1 MRGETMTIIPK
12 RKFGFL
18 TTIAMIVGIVIGSG
32 IFYRTDDILTA
43 VGGDVLLGVIAFVI
57 GGLGIVFGGLSIASL
72 AKRDEHVGGI
82 ITYCEMTWGKQ
93 VGYLAGWFQVFFY
106 YPALVAVIA
115 WVAALYTSILFGF
128 ADPLFGLET
137 WILTVSYL
145 TVIFVLNALETKGAG
160 KFQSFAMIAKL
171 GALAVLAVTGL
182 LFGDPA
188 GVIGVGPIQAASGG
202 LLFAL
207 VSTAFAYDGWQVA
220 PSIAHEIKDPKKN
233 LPLALTVAP
242 VLIMVL
248 YIAYFLG
255 ISAVVGPQEVMALGN
270 ASVDAF
276 ANQFFGAAGAK
287 VLLVFVVTSV
297 LGTTNGLTLGYIRLP
312 YALALRKE
320 FVASETFA
328 KVSAKTDIPMAS
340 AYLTF
345 AVSAF
350 WLVIHFLT
358 LNGAVFYGLSFF
370 GGIDISNLPIV
381 SIYVFY
387 IVIYVGIIKDF
398 LVKKIGNVWEG
409 LIFPVLAIVGA
420 AVVVYGGF
428 TDAKV
433 GLYLIICF
441 VGILAGFLFKP
452 KHA

>member
-1 MRGETMTIIPK
+1 MTIIPK

-32 IFYRTDDILTA
+32 IFYRTDDILNA
-43 VGGDVLLGVIAFVI
+43 VGGDVLLGVVAFVI
-57 GGLGIVFGGLSIASL
+57 GGLGIVFGGLSIAAL
-72 AKRDEHVGGI
+72 AKRDEHVGGV
-82 ITYCEMTWGKQ
+82 ITYCEMVWGKQ
-93 VGYLAGWFQVFFY
+93 IGYLAGWFQVFFY

-115 WVAALYTSILFGF
+115 WVAAMYTSILFGF
-128 ADPLFGLET
+128 ADPYFGVEV
-137 WILTVSYL
+137 WVLTVTYL
-145 TVIFVLNALETKGAG
+145 TVIFILNAVQTKAAG

-171 GALAVLAVTGL
+171 GALAVLAIIGL
-182 LFGDPA
+182 AFGDPA
-188 GVIGVGPIQAASGG
+188 GVVGLGPVTAASGG

-220 PSIAHEIKDPKKN
+220 PSIAHEIKNPKRN
-233 LPLALTVAP
+233 LPLAFTVAP
-242 VLIMVL
+242 VVIMAL

-255 ISAVVGPQEVMALGN
+255 ISAVVGPQEVIAQGN
-270 ASVDAF
+270 ASVDVF
-276 ANQFFGAAGAK
+276 AMQFFGAAGAK
-287 VLLVFVVTSV
+287 VLLVFVITSV
-297 LGTTNGLTLGYIRLP
+297 LGTINGLTLGYIRLP

-328 KVSAKTDIPMAS
+328 KVSPKTDIPMAS

-345 AVSAF
+345 VVSVF
-350 WLVIHFLT
+350 WLIIHFLT
-358 LNGAVFYGLSFF
+358 MNGAVVYGLSFF

-387 IVIYVGIIKDF
+387 IVIYIGIIKDF
-398 LVKKIGNVWEG
+398 FVKKIGSIWEG
-409 LIFPVLAIVGA
+409 VIFPVLAIVGA

-441 VGILAGFLFKP
+441 IGILAGFLFKP

>member
-1 MRGETMTIIPK
+1 MTIIPK
-12 RKFGFL
+12 RKFGFM

-32 IFYRTDDILTA
+32 IFYRTDDILKA
-43 VGGDVLLGVIAFVI
+43 VGGDVLLGVVAFII
-57 GGLGIVFGGLSIASL
+57 GGLGIVFGGLSIAAL
-72 AKRDEHVGGI
+72 AKRDEHVGGV
-82 ITYCEMTWGKQ
+82 ITYCEMVWGKQ
-93 VGYLAGWFQVFFY
+93 IGYLAGWFQVFFY

-115 WVAALYTSILFGF
+115 WVAAMYTSILFGF
-128 ADPLFGLET
+128 ADPYFGDEV
-137 WILTVSYL
+137 WVLTVTYL
-145 TVIFVLNALETKGAG
+145 TVIFILNAIQTKAAG
-160 KFQSFAMIAKL
+160 RFQSFAMIAKL
-171 GALAVLAVTGL
+171 GALAVLAIIGL
-182 LFGDPA
+182 AFGDPA
-188 GVIGVGPIQAASGG
+188 GVVGLGPVTTASGG

-220 PSIAHEIKDPKKN
+220 PSIAHEIKNPKRN
-233 LPLALTVAP
+233 LPLAFTVAP
-242 VLIMVL
+242 VVIMAL

-255 ISAVVGPQEVMALGN
+255 ISAVVGPQEVIAQGN
-270 ASVDAF
+270 ASVDVF
-276 ANQFFGAAGAK
+276 AMQFFGAAGAK
-287 VLLVFVVTSV
+287 VLLVFVITSV
-297 LGTTNGLTLGYIRLP
+297 LGTINGLTLGYIRLP

-328 KVSAKTDIPMAS
+328 KVSPKTDIPMAS

-345 AVSAF
+345 VVSVF
-350 WLVIHFLT
+350 WLIIHFLT
-358 LNGAVFYGLSFF
+358 MNGAVVYGLSFF

-387 IVIYVGIIKDF
+387 IVIYIGIIKDF
-398 LVKKIGNVWEG
+398 FVKKIGSIWEG
-409 LIFPVLAIVGA
+409 VVFPVLAIVGA